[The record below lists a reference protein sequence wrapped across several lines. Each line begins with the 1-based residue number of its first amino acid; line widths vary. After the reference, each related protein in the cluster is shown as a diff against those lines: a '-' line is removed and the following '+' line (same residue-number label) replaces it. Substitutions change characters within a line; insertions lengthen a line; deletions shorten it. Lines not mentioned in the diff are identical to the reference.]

1 MYFFFTKIFEF
12 ITNTFFYST
21 DGFKIDGVG
30 RVARKKYVFFES
42 MNLCIV

>member
-30 RVARKKYVFFES
+30 GVARKKYVFFE
-42 MNLCIV
+42 